1 MNLSLTRQPIYNENF
16 APVGYE
22 ISYQPKG
29 DEPAAVDYSDQ
40 DSLIC
45 RVLTHAFFGF
55 GTEQLTGG
63 KPIYAALTNML
74 LLEGMP
80 ELFPPDRVVF
90 EIPPNLFLDEK
101 LADYVSLLH
110 YRGYHLTL
118 KSYTPTVEYSRNLK
132 YLNMFDTVCIDIAK
146 YHRLKVKEFIKILRK
161 YRLKLLAENVDTP
174 EALAFAQE
182 AGFDLFQGRVYG
194 EPARMETNVSLRALP
209 YGKLFN
215 HLLTGRVN
223 RALCG
228 DIIREDPALT
238 HMFLRKSLNS
248 LHNRKQVE
256 IEVDRGLT
264 KIDDDK
270 LRHWAAVLLLDQSCQ
285 DNTDDLV
292 LRVYRRGLIMEH
304 LASEQ
309 GIEVPPGRAFMFG
322 IVSALDQV
330 FGEDVEALSKQL
342 ALGDMMRDALLHGD
356 RNDYTLLLRAVRE
369 IEEHPESPQLPPPFT
384 NLGAEALSRILWN
397 CQVNTEYIIRALEY
411 TVPTA
416 YHGNILR

>member
-1 MNLSLTRQPIYNENF
+1 MNLSLIRQPIYNESF
-16 APVGYE
+16 VPIGYE
-22 ISYQPKG
+22 ISYQPQG
-29 DEPAAVDYSDQ
+29 DAPVAADYSDQ

-55 GTEQLTGG
+55 GKDQLTGG
-63 KPIYAALTNML
+63 KPVYAALTNML

-80 ELFPPDRVVF
+80 ELFPPDQVAF

-110 YRGYHLTL
+110 YRGYSLTL
-118 KSYTPTVEYSRNLK
+118 RSYTPTVEYSRNLK

-182 AGFDLFQGRVYG
+182 AGFDMFQGRVYG

-223 RALCG
+223 RALCA

-256 IEVDRGLT
+256 TEVDRGLT

-270 LRHWAAVLLLDQSCQ
+270 LRHWAAVLLLDQSCL

-292 LRVYRRGLIMEH
+292 LRVYCRGLIMEH
-304 LASEQ
+304 LASEP

-330 FGEDVEALSKQL
+330 FGEDVEALS
-342 ALGDMMRDALLHGD
+342 
-356 RNDYTLLLRAVRE
+356 
-369 IEEHPESPQLPPPFT
+369 
-384 NLGAEALSRILWN
+384 RILWN

-411 TVPTA
+411 TVAST